1 VQVSHDPIVRLDLPE
16 QGALQLPLA
25 GIGSRGLATLIDLVW
40 LAAGPLLVSLGV
52 WLLRP
57 SLMQDAG
64 FRGILFAVGLLLPCL
79 GPLAFELW
87 QRGQSPG
94 KRQVG
99 IRVVS
104 LDGHAVT
111 SNQLL
116 LRNVLR
122 LVDFLPAGYLFGTA
136 ALFVSARG
144 QRLGDV
150 VAGTLVVREGRRALE
165 DVTGLHDHTVL
176 PRPEYH
182 AIPPPLLTAV
192 RLLLDPTRRLNEDI
206 RVLRRSELV
215 RAVRAHRP
223 DLAAVDDAELWSW
236 LEKGVRE

>member
-1 VQVSHDPIVRLDLPE
+1 MQVSHEPIVRLDLPE
-16 QGALQLPLA
+16 HGALQLPLA
-25 GIGSRGLATLIDLVW
+25 GIGSRGLATLIDLVL
-40 LAAGPLLVSLGV
+40 LAAGPLLGSLGV

-57 SLMQDAG
+57 SLLHEAG
-64 FRGILFAVGLLLPCL
+64 FRGLSFAVGLLLPCL

-94 KRQVG
+94 KRSVG

-104 LDGHAVT
+104 LDGHALT
-111 SNQLL
+111 SNQLI

-122 LVDFLPAGYLFGTA
+122 LVDFLPLAYLAGTA
-136 ALFVSARG
+136 ALFVSSRG

-165 DVTGLHDHTVL
+165 DVTGLGDTAL
-176 PRPEYH
+176 PRPQYH
-182 AIPPPLLTAV
+182 AIPAPLLLAV

-206 RVLRRSELV
+206 RVLRRSEIV